1 MRAKRTSGVP
11 WVRKWDN
18 LPIRENMVIT
28 WPYTD
33 RPSVRTTGIPM
44 FTLTHSNYFG
54 SPLIAHQCCEQL
66 TAVKTRY
73 TLASITW
80 PYRGLRCR
88 PIQFEYFSEVIRWQ
102 VTSFQMIAGSFL
114 IHMKYVVF
122 ISLRPSAIN
131 ILISVKKSREDAFHF
146 SHHSHA
152 LVTLHVQFL
161 RYNWSKFDVSSYEK
175 FMPHLA
181 TCSLWQP

>member
-1 MRAKRTSGVP
+1 
-11 WVRKWDN
+11 
-18 LPIRENMVIT
+18 
-28 WPYTD
+28 
-33 RPSVRTTGIPM
+33 M

-54 SPLIAHQCCEQL
+54 SPLIAHKCCEQL

-131 ILISVKKSREDAFHF
+131 ILISNWPRTRKFSKNASTEDAFHF

-161 RYNWSKFDVSSYEK
+161 CYNWSKFDVSSYGK
-175 FMPHLA
+175 FMPHLS

>member
-1 MRAKRTSGVP
+1 MRAKRASGAP

-18 LPIRENMVIT
+18 LPIRENLLIT

-131 ILISVKKSREDAFHF
+131 ILMSNSPGTRKFSKNASREDAFHF

-152 LVTLHVQFL
+152 FVTLHVPFL
-161 RYNWSKFDVSSYEK
+161 
-175 FMPHLA
+175 
-181 TCSLWQP
+181 C